1 MKKLFSVDGDLMSF
15 LTRLA
20 DLAILNVIFLITC
33 LPIVTIGPALVA
45 LYSVTLKMVK
55 NEESYIFKGYFK
67 AFKDNFKI
75 SFISWL
81 ILLAAFFMLYIDLQI
96 ANTFAGSIRTI
107 MTVLFFFMLL
117 VCIVLLLYLFPYIAR
132 FENTLRNSFKNSF
145 IIAVASL
152 QYTILMLI
160 ITVSVIVLSFFVIPL
175 QYSILMW
182 IIFGFSAIALLHSVI
197 FRRVFA
203 KYEPP
208 VDS

>member
-67 AFKDNFKI
+67 SFKDNFKI

-81 ILLAAFFMLYIDLQI
+81 ILLTAFCMLYIDLQI